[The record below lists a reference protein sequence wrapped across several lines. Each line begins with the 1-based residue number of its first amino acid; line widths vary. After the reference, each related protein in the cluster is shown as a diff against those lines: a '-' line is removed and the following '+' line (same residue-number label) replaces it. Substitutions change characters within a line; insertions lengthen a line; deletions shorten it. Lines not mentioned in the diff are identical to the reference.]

1 MSEHAAETGLETKPK
16 PRIALVLGSGGAR
29 GLAHI
34 GVIEVLESHGF
45 EIVAIAGSSMGAL
58 VGGIH
63 AAGRLADYREWATA
77 LERSGVLRLL
87 DFAFGHPGL
96 IKGERVIG
104 VMRELVG
111 EHLIEELPIDFTAVA
126 TDLAAQREVWLTE
139 GPLFDAI
146 RASIAIPMVFTPYS
160 IGGRELVDGGL
171 LAPVPIAPMRLIRAD
186 VVIAV
191 DVNSSVAPG
200 LAALQPPP
208 PAPPIKD
215 EDVDAGLKARLASMF
230 DSMLERSPVT
240 PSQPGL
246 LNLMSRSLDT
256 MQSKMS
262 RLQLALDPPDL
273 LINVPRDTCMFHE
286 YWRAAHVI
294 EVGREAAQRAL
305 AGVGIVAPTN

>member
-1 MSEHAAETGLETKPK
+1 MSEVSKTG
-16 PRIALVLGSGGAR
+16 PRIALALGSGGAR

-45 EIVAIAGSSMGAL
+45 QIVAIAGSSMGAL

-63 AAGRLADYREWATA
+63 AAGRLREYRDWAQA

-111 EHLIEELPIDFTAVA
+111 AHQIEDLPIEFTAVA
-126 TDLAAQREVWLTE
+126 TDLNAQREVWLNE

-146 RASIAIPMVFTPYS
+146 RASIAIPMLFTPQY

-171 LAPVPIAPMRLIRAD
+171 LAPVPVAPMRQVHAD

-191 DVNSSVAPG
+191 DVNTSPAPG
-200 LAALQPPP
+200 LAALSRRIIAPTPLEPPP
-208 PAPPIKD
+208 PPDPS
-215 EDVDAGLKARLASMF
+215 LKARIAAMF
-230 DSMLERSPVT
+230 EGMLEKREPAPV
-240 PSQPGL
+240 QPGL
-246 LNLMSRSLDT
+246 MDLMSRSLDT
-256 MQSKMS
+256 MQAQLS

-273 LINVPRDTCMFHE
+273 LVQVSRDVCMFHE
-286 YWRAAHVI
+286 YWRASEVI
-294 EVGREAAQRAL
+294 EAGREAATRAL
-305 AGVGIVAPTN
+305 ASVGIGLEK